1 MAVGKNKASLKIPV
15 FLLEYVPMF
24 PLQVHFDSQMFLQ
37 KEEANTSTLK
47 VKSSVYFQVK
57 SSVYFQVKIYRRFRS
72 FGM

>member
-1 MAVGKNKASLKIPV
+1 MKFPRYEMAVGKNKASLKIPV

-37 KEEANTSTLK
+37 KEETNTSTLK
-47 VKSSVYFQVK
+47 VK